1 MLRVV
6 GNSTDV
12 TVSEDPR
19 HFVAVDLGSNS
30 FRLQIGRVID
40 DQIYPMDSI
49 KESVRLASGITS
61 DKRLDEPAQQRAL
74 VALRRFGERLRG
86 FDKSAVRVVGTNAL
100 RVARNAHDFLPL
112 AEDALGFP
120 IEIIAGREEARLIYV
135 GVVHSLPPF
144 DGPRLVVDIGGGSTE
159 FIIGRQMRP
168 LLLES
173 LYMGCVSYSE
183 RFFPDGKMDKKRFRE
198 AETTAGQE
206 IERIAAAYGHVGWGE
221 AVGSSGSVRAIA
233 ELLEANGLNP
243 SGVGG
248 ITRRGLESLRSLLIQ
263 AGSVDH
269 LELRNLPLERLP
281 VLVGGVAILCAV
293 FSGLDI
299 EHMQYASGAL
309 RLGVLYD
316 LLGRLHQRD
325 MRDTTVRHF
334 KRRYHVDLH
343 QSARVEQTA
352 QELFNRLHRHSSRVP
367 AGTKEGQEH
376 ENARR
381 LLQWAAGL
389 HEIGLSVAHSGY
401 HKHGAYI
408 LRAAD
413 MPGFSSE
420 DQERLARI
428 VLGQRGKLEKLDVL
442 PKGDALWNLIFC
454 LRLAVLLCRSRDDRP
469 FPEIH
474 LCLLGA
480 RAGAGYEIELPDTWL
495 DTNPL
500 STAALSDEAILWQRV
515 GLDFRIKYRPVHL
528 IATA

>member
-6 GNSTDV
+6 GDSTEV
-12 TVSEDPR
+12 AVSEDPR
-19 HFVAVDLGSNS
+19 HFAAVDLGSNS

-74 VALRRFGERLRG
+74 AALSRFGERLRG
-86 FDKSAVRVVGTNAL
+86 FDKSTVRVVGTNAL
-100 RVARNAHDFLPL
+100 RVARNAPDFLPL
-112 AEDALGFP
+112 AEKALGFP

-159 FIIGRQMRP
+159 FIVGRQMKP

-183 RFFPDGKMDKKRFRE
+183 RFFPGGKVDKKRFRE
-198 AETTAGQE
+198 AETMAGQE
-206 IERIAAAYGHVGWGE
+206 IERIAAAYGQVGWGE
-221 AVGSSGSVRAIA
+221 AVGSSGSARAIA

-243 SGVGG
+243 GGVGG
-248 ITRRGLESLRSLLIQ
+248 ITWRGLESLRSLMIQ
-263 AGSVDH
+263 AGSIDR

-281 VLVGGVAILCAV
+281 VLVGGVAILYAI
-293 FSGLDI
+293 FSGLGI
-299 EHMQYASGAL
+299 ERMKYAGGAL

-343 QSARVEQTA
+343 QSARVEQA
-352 QELFNRLHRHSSRVP
+352 ARALFKQLNRHPCNLAV
-367 AGTKEGQEH
+367 GTKEDQER
-376 ENARR
+376 ENAWRF
-381 LLQWAAGL
+381 LQWAAAL
-389 HEIGLSVAHSGY
+389 HEIGLSVAHSDY

-408 LRAAD
+408 LAAAD
-413 MPGFSSE
+413 MPGFSTE
-420 DQERLARI
+420 DQERLAKI
-428 VLGQRGKLEKLDVL
+428 VLGQRGKLEKLAAL
-442 PKGDALWNLIFC
+442 SKGNPLWTLIFC

-474 LCLLGA
+474 VGILPSGV
-480 RAGAGYEIELPDTWL
+480 GYEIELPDAWGE
-495 DTNPL
+495 TNPL
-500 STAALSDEAILWQRV
+500 SAAALSDESALWRRV
-515 GLDFRIKYRPVHL
+515 GIDFQIKYRPAHL
-528 IATA
+528 VAIA